1 MTKKFIFIKFA
12 ILYLFLVVNSNAM
25 QNESFDKG
33 IKYFENNEFKKSK
46 IYFERDLVF
55 NPKNERSYLYLA
67 KIYNNDE
74 KINEEEVHLNNVLLL
89 NPQND
94 EALYLLTLIKINQS
108 DYNSAKDLIAKFSL
122 VCESFC
128 AKKNELEEKFN
139 KLIP

>member
-1 MTKKFIFIKFA
+1 M
-12 ILYLFLVVNSNAM
+12 
-25 QNESFDKG
+25 
-33 IKYFENNEFKKSK
+33 
-46 IYFERDLVF
+46 
-55 NPKNERSYLYLA
+55 
-67 KIYNNDE
+67 
-74 KINEEEVHLNNVLLL
+74 LLL

>member
-1 MTKKFIFIKFA
+1 MTKKFIFIKFT
-12 ILYLFLVVNSNAM
+12 ILYLFLVVNSYAM
-25 QNESFDKG
+25 QNENFDQG

-74 KINEEEVHLNNVLLL
+74 KISEEEVHLNNVLLI

-128 AKKNELEEKFN
+128 PKKDELEEKFN

>member
-1 MTKKFIFIKFA
+1 
-12 ILYLFLVVNSNAM
+12 M
-25 QNESFDKG
+25 QNENFDQG

-74 KINEEEVHLNNVLLL
+74 KISEEEVHLNNVLLI

-128 AKKNELEEKFN
+128 PKKDELEEKFN